1 VVDYPV
7 AERRGANQ
15 GPFGVADNERGVG
28 ARAAVNPKIGM
39 AHRVLILTCLGG
51 LNKKEIV

>member
-1 VVDYPV
+1 VDYPV